1 MIKDYV
7 AKLKNLEIDEVW
19 MNRTDNCPRGV
30 IGIEWSCSEM
40 GFGRYELIVREDGKI
55 TAETECMDSQDD
67 LRFTNAILDAF
78 KNYVIKNIVVEE

>member
-1 MIKDYV
+1 MIKDY
-7 AKLKNLEIDEVW
+7 AARLKNLEIDKVW

-30 IGIEWSCSEM
+30 IGIEWSCSEI
-40 GFGRYELIVREDGKI
+40 GFGRYELIVRGDGKI
-55 TAETECMDSQDD
+55 AAETECMDSQDD